1 MVITGVY
8 IPHMWSYGIDDG
20 SGWAGD
26 FIWAGGS
33 GGVTFFDEE
42 TGWSSAYLGAPH
54 FTWPAS
60 GTPYFGWQVACFQT
74 TCTDGGTEWISVELL
89 ELNMAETV
97 GPTINATGG
106 LWAAGNTWIRGSW
119 PLVYSADSP
128 AGVCSLNAS
137 LNGISIPGSSSA
149 PNPSVFHQCSA
160 PTVQQTINTA
170 QYGNGALPLRLGAA
184 DAAGQGA
191 GTGSTDYVDNEPVGL
206 SLSGPTDAPVSAGT
220 QYLTATATAGPS
232 GVNGIECSLDGSPY
246 QFQSGPSTQLAVQ
259 GVGVHRASCFARNN
273 AVTPNGVRATSPVQ
287 NWTLSI
293 REPSVATVAFS
304 RVVNALR
311 CSKKRVRVH
320 IPAHWTTVKYKG
332 RKVRI
337 RVPAQT
343 RTVTIVHCHP
353 RIVRRR
359 VIIHGRVHIVKVVL
373 LPRTV
378 NATSKRV
385 RHGVA
390 TSVNGWVGT
399 VNGNA
404 LAGVPVRVMTAPD
417 DGSLRFTQAAV
428 VTSAA
433 NGGWTARLPAGPSRL
448 VQAVYD
454 GAATVEPAASAPAN
468 VIVPASLAMRI
479 RPRATHWGSTIT
491 ITGKVRGGY
500 VPAAGELVIL
510 HVGWRGG
517 STEIGHLY
525 TDRRG
530 RFRTRYTF
538 LRGNGTVTYR
548 LWASSARET
557 DYPYVPSRS
566 RKISVTVRQ

>member
-1 MVITGVY
+1 VY
-8 IPHMWSYGIDDG
+8 IPHMFSIGINDNL
-20 SGWAGD
+20 GWVGD
-26 FIWAGGS
+26 FFWAGGS
-33 GGVTFFDEE
+33 GGVPLFGAES
-42 TGWSSAYLGAPH
+42 GWSSAYKGTPT
-54 FTWPAS
+54 FTWPAGGS
-60 GTPYFGWQVACFQT
+60 PYFGWSVVCWNSI
-74 TCTDGGTEWISVELL
+74 CNNGGNQWISVELL
-89 ELNMAETV
+89 ELNMAETT

-106 LWAAGNTWIRGSW
+106 LWATGNTWIRGSW
-119 PLVYSADSP
+119 PLVYGADSP
-128 AGVCSLNAS
+128 SGVCSLNAS

-170 QYGNGALPLRLGAA
+170 QYGNGALPLRLSAA
-184 DAAGQGA
+184 DAAGLTA
-191 GTGSTDYVDNEPVGL
+191 GTGSTEYVDNEPVGL

-220 QYLTATATAGPS
+220 QYITATATAGPS
-232 GVNGIECSLDGSPY
+232 GVDGIECSLDGSPY
-246 QFQSGPSTQLAVQ
+246 QFYSGPSTQLPVA
-259 GVGVHRASCFARNN
+259 GVGVHQASCFARNN
-273 AVTPNGVRATSPVQ
+273 AVTPDGVRATSPVQ

-304 RVVNALR
+304 RVVDALR

-332 RKVRI
+332 RKVRV

-343 RTVTIVHCHP
+343 RRVTIVHCHP

-385 RHGVA
+385 RHGAA

-399 VNGNA
+399 VNGNS

-433 NGGWTARLPAGPSRL
+433 NGSWTARLPAGPSRL
-448 VQAVYD
+448 VQAFYD
-454 GAATVEPAASAPAN
+454 GAATVEPTASAPAN
-468 VIVPASLAMRI
+468 VIVAASLAMQI
-479 RPRATHWGSTIT
+479 RPRSTHWGSTIR
-491 ITGKVRGGY
+491 IRGRVRGGY

-510 HVGWRGG
+510 HVGWAGG

-525 TDRRG
+525 TDRKG
-530 RFRTRYTF
+530 RFRTSYTF

-557 DYPYVPSRS
+557 DYPYAPSRS
-566 RKISVTVRQ
+566 RKVSVTVRQ